1 MSPEAKPPIIQKI
14 TSPDQDLNR
23 ASEQHVGTRPEW
35 LRKIYR
41 RIGVVAVATVCLG
54 AAIVPHADT
63 IATVSRLGERD
74 LETIV
79 SHTPQFEFRQYS
91 AEQAIISTYN
101 TYHLRE
107 GFYVDSVDSPSGFAS
122 AWSQYQ
128 LLNMFKL
135 ASLARTNA
143 DIKIDDASSQAIMA
157 IDTYWGS
164 APDGY
169 PVGYNATKSYGLGEP
184 DRYVDDN
191 LWMARYKI
199 NQYHQTGNQ
208 ADIAQVKDIMTLF
221 LSQRAANGAAYWKE
235 QFATEANRDQSMV
248 SNATAIPTLI
258 DMYMHGFGDESYV
271 TVAEQVYDWTNTLLD
286 PATGLYFDKIM
297 TNGQIDKTIY
307 TYGQA
312 EMIDSLAALNQID
325 AARFPMSQ
333 AVELA
338 RRALDHF
345 ANRGGYGISKFDVIF
360 LQSVMRLAF
369 QTKDPGLIADV
380 QHAMKLIKSVMPES
394 PTNLA
399 DAAADTAILLLI
411 GLPFRDWGEV

>member
-1 MSPEAKPPIIQKI
+1 MSPEAKPPIVQKI

-74 LETIV
+74 LETV
-79 SHTPQFEFRQYS
+79 MNHAPQFEFRQYS
-91 AEQAIISTYN
+91 AEQAIVSTYN

-107 GFYVDSVDSPSGFAS
+107 GFYVDGIDAPSGFAS

-128 LLNMFKL
+128 LLNMLEL
-135 ASLARTNA
+135 ASLARINT
-143 DIKIDDASSQAIMA
+143 DVKIDSTSNQANAA

-164 APDGY
+164 APSGY
-169 PVGYNATKSYGLGEP
+169 PAGYNATKKYGLGTP

-191 LWMARYKI
+191 LWVARYKM
-199 NQYHQTGNQ
+199 NQYRQTGSQ
-208 ADIAQVKDIMTLF
+208 ADIAKVKDIMTLF
-221 LSQRAANGAAYWKE
+221 LSQRAANGAAYWKV
-235 QFATEANRDQSMV
+235 QFATETNRDQCMV

-271 TVAEQVYDWTNTLLD
+271 TAAEQVYDWTNTLLD
-286 PATGLYFDKIM
+286 PVTGLYFDKVM
-297 TNGQIDKTIY
+297 TNGEIDKTIY

-312 EMIDSLAALNQID
+312 EMIDSLVALNQID
-325 AARFPMSQ
+325 SARFPMSK
-333 AVELA
+333 AVDLA
-338 RRALDHF
+338 RRALDYF
-345 ANRGGYGISKFDVIF
+345 SNRGGYGISKFDAIF

-369 QTKDPGLIADV
+369 KTNDPDLIVDIH
-380 QHAMKLIKSVMPES
+380 HAMKLVKSVMPES

-399 DAAADTAILLLI
+399 DAAGDTLILILI
-411 GLPFRDWGEV
+411 SLPFSDWGKV